1 MNTNKINNFTNSL
14 VTIPLLSLSVVG
26 LNLPPVANA
35 TTLTPKN
42 TQASQTHQVAQQTT
56 CAVINIQTGQLALR
70 SAPNGNSRAGLDN
83 GDTVA
88 LVRRGSAPWVY
99 VRVLAR
105 PNARV
110 NGLEGWVNSNYLSCS
125 GGSNQNTSRAC
136 NVVGIQSGQLA
147 LRFTPNGRTRA
158 GLDNGN
164 QVRPIRT
171 GPDPWL
177 YVRVIQGPNRSV
189 NGLEGWVNSN
199 YLACD

>member
-1 MNTNKINNFTNSL
+1 MKKINNFTNSL

-26 LNLPPVANA
+26 LNLPSVAIA

-42 TQASQTHQVAQQTT
+42 FQTPQTHLVAQQTT
-56 CAVINIQTGQLALR
+56 CAVTNIQTGQLAVR
-70 SAPNGNSRAGLDN
+70 STPNGNSRAGLDN

-88 LVRRGSAPWVY
+88 LLRRGSAPWVY
-99 VRVLAR
+99 VRVLAG

-125 GGSNQNTSRAC
+125 GGDNQNTSKAC
-136 NVVGIQSGQLA
+136 SVVGIESGQLA
-147 LRFTPNGRTRA
+147 LRFTPNGRSKA
-158 GLDNGN
+158 GLNNGN
-164 QVRPIRT
+164 QVRPIRA
-171 GPDPWL
+171 GQEPWL